1 MTACD
6 FQQALFQL
14 LRERAT
20 HPRGLVNELCNV
32 IYKSKPTIYKKMQG
46 DIGLT
51 VDELIAITHHYHID
65 IDPLLSESP
74 SFNSII
80 LNQIGPGHE
89 KVHEGLLH
97 QLKAWSKE
105 PDTEILVDVA
115 GPFVHCF
122 HSPEL
127 ISFTLFNRQMTH
139 GPDDFFSL
147 KEARDDSR
155 LLSVASRIVGEYRS
169 IGRVEFWR
177 PHVFDLLLAQIL
189 NCFRTGRFS
198 QPYDAKT
205 LCELV
210 GSCANLLHE
219 QYISRLHRE
228 GSRRQIYLLNL
239 GTSSNT
245 ICVRSNRVHYLY
257 QGLWYR
263 DWTLTQSSV
272 VSERAFS
279 RLKNLHQQEIT
290 RHMEER
296 DNGEWYFNALQSR
309 ILQTRRAIEKQL

>member
-14 LRERAT
+14 LRERAA
-20 HPRGLVNELCNV
+20 HPRGLVNELSNV

-74 SFNSII
+74 SFNSVI
-80 LNQIGPGHE
+80 LNQISPGHE
-89 KVHEGLLH
+89 KVHEGLLF
-97 QLKAWSKE
+97 QLKKWSKE
-105 PDTEILVDVA
+105 ADTEILVDVA

-127 ISFTLFNRQMTH
+127 IAFTLFNRQLTH
-139 GPDDFFSL
+139 GPDEFFSL
-147 KEARDDSR
+147 QEARDDAT
-155 LLSVASRIVGEYRS
+155 LLSVASRIVSEYRS

-189 NCFRTGRFS
+189 QCFRTGRFRR
-198 QPYDAKT
+198 PHDAIT

-210 GSCANLLHE
+210 GSCANLLHKN
-219 QYISRLHRE
+219 YISRLHRA
-228 GSRRQIYLLNL
+228 GSRRQICLLNW
-239 GTSSNT
+239 GTSSNM

-263 DWTLTQSSV
+263 DWTLTHSSA
-272 VSERAFS
+272 VSERAFQ
-279 RLKNLHQQEIT
+279 RLKMLHKQENAG
-290 RHMEER
+290 HVEDG
-296 DNGEWYFNALQSR
+296 DNSHWFFSILKNR